1 MKQKLWKW
9 EFVTDY
15 STCTTVL
22 FLLFNFK
29 LLWYAKYIIVETL
42 SRYLFQVYRAKERID
57 MELQKSEQSGS
68 SEPKEP
74 KT

>member
-9 EFVTDY
+9 EYVTDF

-29 LLWYAKYIIVETL
+29 LLWYAKYIIVETT
-42 SRYLFQVYRAKERID
+42 SQYLFQVYRAKERID